1 MHLFMVKSQ
10 MVINPNNPTKKFPAI
25 RWMKEGVSYPVFD
38 IHKYTLTD
46 KETSMKKIV
55 THYLAADP
63 VAGSMAWIDARA
75 VDFTGE

>member
-1 MHLFMVKSQ
+1 
-10 MVINPNNPTKKFPAI
+10 MVIDPARPNHKFPAI

-46 KETSMKKIV
+46 KETSTKKIV
-55 THYLAADP
+55 THYLAGDP
-63 VAGSMAWIDARA
+63 STGSMAWIDARA